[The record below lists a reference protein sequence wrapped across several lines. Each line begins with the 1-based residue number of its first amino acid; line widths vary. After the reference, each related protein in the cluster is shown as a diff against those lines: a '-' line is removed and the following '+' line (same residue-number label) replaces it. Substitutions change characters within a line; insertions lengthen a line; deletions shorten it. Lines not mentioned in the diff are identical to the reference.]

1 MNVSSLEHVAK
12 TEKLHSFY
20 GVNSIIDIIVDNVKK
35 IPQHERLGRS
45 IDLVLHICEQ
55 IENLIKD
62 NNVKGEKGFKLDVA
76 VKIFEKIGFIKP
88 DDKEF
93 LINAINFLHSSGR
106 IKKVRLAKKAIGF
119 LKGLFIKKL
128 SA

>member
-20 GVNSIIDIIVDNVKK
+20 GVNSIVDIVVDDIKK
-35 IPQHERLGRS
+35 IPQFERLGRS
-45 IDLVLHICEQ
+45 IDLVLNICEQ
-55 IENLIKD
+55 IENLVKD

-76 VKIFEKIGFIKP
+76 VKIIERLGFIKA
-88 DDKEF
+88 DDKEV

-106 IKKVRLAKKAIGF
+106 IKHARLAKKAIGF
-119 LKGLFIKKL
+119 
-128 SA
+128 